1 MNTEQQQNKII
12 RFGHNVLSGQ
22 HISMSCQSRYFIFI
36 LSFPGP
42 TIDDVNLAIFKVF
55 FLKKNS
61 PALLVGFIVR

>member
-1 MNTEQQQNKII
+1 MSP
-12 RFGHNVLSGQ
+12 VLSGQ

-55 FLKKNS
+55 KKKKI
-61 PALLVGFIVR
+61 PTGLIGLDL